1 MYETGASLNDL
12 LSLLPVE
19 QFEMPQKSYIV
30 NFDHVTSI
38 TNTKVINGNPSDK
51 IFYVKGGEMTIS
63 GDVDCDYNTIAAD
76 NGGVIITRPGIN
88 NICCD
93 VSLLNAKESSVVINT
108 NKSLPCGVGL
118 VVLSGSTW
126 KNLATGSVY
135 ETNK

>member
-1 MYETGASLNDL
+1 
-12 LSLLPVE
+12 
-19 QFEMPQKSYIV
+19 
-30 NFDHVTSI
+30 
-38 TNTKVINGNPSDK
+38 
-51 IFYVKGGEMTIS
+51 
-63 GDVDCDYNTIAAD
+63 
-76 NGGVIITRPGIN
+76 GVIITRPGIN